1 MPNDEAGMMVV
12 EAGQVEERMEQDE
25 ESNNPALDGSSSA
38 GLAPLTR
45 PQYKPLPANEMEVRF
60 CGRREGGRGGRE
72 GGMDGGGGGEV
83 EREVRARRGQA
94 SRRKHAKQQQG
105 WHSLS
110 SCLDLPLCVWYLHL
124 ST

>member
-1 MPNDEAGMMVV
+1 MVV

-45 PQYKPLPANEMEVRF
+45 PQYKPLPANEMEVRC
-60 CGRREGGRGGRE
+60 CGRREGGRGWREGGRE
-72 GGMDGGGGGEV
+72 GGGGGRS
-83 EREVRARRGQA
+83 REKCVRGAGKPG
-94 SRRKHAKQQQG
+94 RRKHAKQPQG
-105 WHSLS
+105 WHSVS
-110 SCLDLPLCVWYLHL
+110 SCLDLPVCVWYLHL

>member
-1 MPNDEAGMMVV
+1 MVV

-60 CGRREGGRGGRE
+60 WWVDGGRE
-72 GGMDGGGGGEV
+72 G
-83 EREVRARRGQA
+83 RARRESGWMRVGEGR
-94 SRRKHAKQQQG
+94 SREKCVRGAGKLATTKHTKQQQS
-105 WHSLS
+105 WHSV
-110 SCLDLPLCVWYLHL
+110 SCLDLPVYVVTISIYLPRCVFK
-124 ST
+124 